1 MCRNIKRD
9 WQQQGNTGLRLCKI
23 VRLYPGAPGNPVER
37 KSNLSKKKEKDKFL
51 FSSGSPRGRSA
62 WALGK
67 KGNQR
72 GSEVR
77 LDCPRI
83 SGLVL
88 FPPPIFINPE
98 KDKS

>member
-1 MCRNIKRD
+1 MQNCAALS
-9 WQQQGNTGLRLCKI
+9 WS
-23 VRLYPGAPGNPVER
+23 AR
-37 KSNLSKKKEKDKFL
+37 KSCRAEIEPLEKKKKKDKFL